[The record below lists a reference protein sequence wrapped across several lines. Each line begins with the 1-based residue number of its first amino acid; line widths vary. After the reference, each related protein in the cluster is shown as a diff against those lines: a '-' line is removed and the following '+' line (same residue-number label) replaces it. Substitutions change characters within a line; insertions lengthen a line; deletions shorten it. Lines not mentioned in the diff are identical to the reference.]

1 MSVPRAVRGSLVGET
16 GRRGADPRGHGV
28 AAERAETLTGDLV
41 PTSREGALG
50 TRVPC
55 VSK

>member
-1 MSVPRAVRGSLVGET
+1 MAVRGSLVGET